1 MQNIFIIGR
10 LTEDAAL
17 KSSTRQGIK
26 SEFVSFKVACN
37 EEKGDERS
45 ATFYDAVMNKTGIFD
60 YLKKGQMVAIAG
72 RFRFTQTKDE
82 KGNLWPHLNISV
94 ADIQLVGGNKKQEAE
109 QAAPAQD

>member
-17 KSSTRQGIK
+17 KSSTRQGVK
-26 SEFVSFKVACN
+26 NEFVSFKVACN

-72 RFRFTQTKDE
+72 RFRFTMTKDD
-82 KGNLWPHLNISV
+82 KGNLWPHLNINV
-94 ADIQLVGGNKKQEAE
+94 TDIQLIGGNKKQEAE
-109 QAAPAQD
+109 QAAPAEN

>member
-10 LTEDAAL
+10 LTEDAVA
-17 KSSTRQGIK
+17 KSTTRQGVK

-45 ATFYDAVMNKTGIFD
+45 ATFYDAIMNKTGIFE
-60 YLKKGQMVAIAG
+60 YLKKGQMVAIMG
-72 RFRFTQTKDE
+72 RFRFTQTKDD

-94 ADIQLVGGNKKQEAE
+94 TDIQLVGGSKKQDAD
-109 QAAPAQD
+109 QAAPAQN